1 MALTISPQPPP
12 HSLSLPTKANA
23 ADSYHHHHHGRLL
36 QLVNDC
42 SDIIHLKQIHAQAL
56 RSTTTTDDPQTH
68 FLHSR
73 ILHVSS
79 SLSIDYAYQVF
90 RQVENPNAFMW
101 NALIRACAQSSDH
114 KEEAISLLR
123 GMLEDGSV
131 SPDKYTFPFALKA
144 CAYLFALSEGKQVH
158 AQVVKHGLGPDVYV
172 NNSLVHCYASCGVL
186 EDAKKVFEKMPER
199 SAVSWNAVIDAL
211 VRFGEFNAAMEL
223 FHEMQ
228 KLFEPDG
235 YTMQSVLSA
244 CVGLGSLSL
253 GMWVHAY
260 ILRKYDEDVVDDVL
274 VNSSLVDMY
283 CRCGSLGMAEQIF
296 QRMEKHNVNSWN
308 SVILGFAMHG
318 QAETALDYFAQ
329 MVMKEKVM
337 PNSVTFVGVLSACNH
352 KGMVDEGRS
361 YFDKMIN
368 EYSIEPQLEHYGCL
382 VDLLARAGLIDEAL
396 DLVYNMPFKPD
407 SVIWRSILD
416 ACCKKNAGI
425 ELSEEVAM
433 QILASGGDS
442 CSGVYVLLSRVYAS
456 ASRWDDVAL
465 IRKLMTDRG
474 VTKEPGCSLLEI
486 DGISHEFFAGD
497 ITHPQTEDIYQA
509 LKEIEEK
516 LESAGYVPDVSQAPM
531 IDDEH
536 SEEKEQSLRLHSE
549 RLAIAFG
556 LLNRKQGT
564 PIRVF
569 KNLRVCNDCHKVT
582 KLISRIFNVEIIVRD
597 RARFHHFKDGL
608 CSCMDYW

>member
-1 MALTISPQPPP
+1 MMALTTSPQPPP
-12 HSLSLPTKANA
+12 RSLSVPTKPNL
-23 ADSYHHHHHGRLL
+23 ADPYHHHGRLL

-42 SDIIHLKQIHAQAL
+42 SDIAHLKQIHAQAL
-56 RSTTTTDDPQTH
+56 RTAATTHDLRAH

-79 SLSIDYAYQVF
+79 SLSIDYARRVF
-90 RQVENPNAFMW
+90 RHVESPNAFMW
-101 NALIRACAQSSDH
+101 NALIRACAQSGDR

-131 SPDKYTFPFALKA
+131 SPDQYTFPFALKA

-158 AQVVKHGLGPDVYV
+158 AQAWKHGLGPDVYV
-172 NNSLVHCYASCGVL
+172 NNSLVHFYASCGVL
-186 EDAKKVFEKMPER
+186 EDAKKVFGKMPER

-211 VRFGEFNAAMEL
+211 VRFGEFNAAMES

-228 KLFEPDG
+228 MLFEPDG

-244 CVGLGSLSL
+244 CAGLGSLSL
-253 GMWVHAY
+253 GMWAHAY
-260 ILRKYDEDVVDDVL
+260 SLRKCDEHVVDDVL
-274 VNSSLVDMY
+274 VQSSLVDMY
-283 CRCGSLGMAEQIF
+283 CRICYA
-296 QRMEKHNVNSWN
+296 WT
-308 SVILGFAMHG
+308 G
-318 QAETALDYFAQ
+318 QKALDYFVL
-329 MVMKEKVM
+329 MVMEERLM

-396 DLVYNMPFKPD
+396 DLISGMPFKPD
-407 SVIWRSILD
+407 AVIWRSILD
-416 ACCKKNAGI
+416 ACWKKNAGI

-474 VTKEPGCSLLEI
+474 VTKEPGCSLVEI
-486 DGISHEFFAGD
+486 DGTFHEFFAGD
-497 ITHPQTEDIYQA
+497 TTHPQTEDIYQA

-531 IDDEH
+531 VDGEH

-564 PIRVF
+564 PIRII

-608 CSCMDYW
+608 CSCRDYW

>member
-1 MALTISPQPPP
+1 MAFAISPQPPP
-12 HSLSLPTKANA
+12 SSLAVPTKPDR
-23 ADSYHHHHHGRLL
+23 ADDPHHHHLRLL

-42 SDIIHLKQIHAQAL
+42 SDISHLKQIHARAL
-56 RSTTTTDDPQTH
+56 RTAAATAHDPQAH

-73 ILHVSS
+73 ILHASS
-79 SLSIDYAYQVF
+79 SLSIDYARRVF

-101 NALIRACAQSSDH
+101 NALIRACAQSGDR
-114 KEEAISLLR
+114 KEETVSLLR

-131 SPDKYTFPFALKA
+131 SPDQYTFPFALKA

-158 AQVVKHGLGPDVYV
+158 AQVLKRGLGPDVYV
-172 NNSLVHCYASCGVL
+172 NNSLVHFYASCGVL

-199 SAVSWNAVIDAL
+199 TAVSWNAVIDAL
-211 VRFGEFNAAMEL
+211 VRFGEFSAAMGL

-235 YTMQSVLSA
+235 YTMQSILSA
-244 CVGLGSLSL
+244 CAGLGSLSL
-253 GMWVHAY
+253 GMWAHAY
-260 ILRKYDEDVVDDVL
+260 ILRKCDKDVVDDIL
-274 VNSSLVDMY
+274 VKSSLVDMY

-296 QRMEKHNVNSWN
+296 RRMEKHNVNSWN
-308 SVILGFAMHG
+308 SMILGFAMHG

-329 MVMKEKVM
+329 MVMEEGLM

-361 YFDKMIN
+361 NFDKMIN

-396 DLVYNMPFKPD
+396 DLVSTMPFKPD
-407 SVIWRSILD
+407 PVIWRSILD
-416 ACCKKNAGI
+416 ACCKTNARV
-425 ELSEEVAM
+425 ELSEEVAK

-442 CSGVYVLLSRVYAS
+442 CSGVYVLLSKVYAS

-474 VTKEPGCSLLEI
+474 VTKEPGCSLVEI
-486 DGISHEFFAGD
+486 YGVSHEFFAGD

-509 LKEIEEK
+509 LKEVEEK
-516 LESAGYVPDVSQAPM
+516 LESAGYVPDVSQASM
-531 IDDEH
+531 INDEH

-582 KLISRIFNVEIIVRD
+582 KLISKIYNVEIIVRD
-597 RARFHHFKDGL
+597 RTRFHHFKHGC